1 MLDTNTNNINSN
13 TVLAISER
21 MAGENEGA
29 VGAIVYW
36 GGLAPTPLSRLAEA
50 WQAQGL
56 DPDLLPNRTTPAKAL
71 GVAMKELA
79 TKRLLVRPLDQRG
92 AFALVEEHVYETL
105 DPTYTTLL
113 KATASKDNDSLGVTC
128 RAGYEALGERLADE
142 YKVALDLV
150 PVVDMG
156 GFVTDSVKMLHA
168 TALRP
173 SGGIYFVPRQYTELL
188 GKIAMA
194 ISTACPDMMV
204 HRIPAMHAKDAIDA
218 ISAAIRAEADTELSA
233 METEIREFYDSQQ
246 TTIGKRALRGRLGML
261 ESLSGKLATYESL
274 LSTRLDEL
282 RDRMGA
288 LGVNIA
294 RGIVALEAEADEA
307 A

>member
-1 MLDTNTNNINSN
+1 MLDTNSNTINSN

-21 MAGENEGA
+21 MAGDNEGA

-56 DPDLLPNRTTPAKAL
+56 DPDLLPKRTTPAKAL

-113 KATASKDNDSLGVTC
+113 KATASNSLGVTC
-128 RAGYEALGERLADE
+128 RTGYEALGERLAHE
-142 YKVALDLV
+142 YEIALDLV
-150 PVVDMG
+150 PVTDMG

-188 GKIAMA
+188 GKIALA
-194 ISTACPDMMV
+194 ISTACPNMMV

-261 ESLSGKLATYESL
+261 ESLSGKLSTYESL

-282 RDRMGA
+282 RDRMSA